1 MKRENVVLWV
11 AAFLLVGVWI
21 GAKFSGQPSTST
33 QVDSKLVQFFSYLES
48 EYVDS
53 LDIDA
58 LAEQAMDYILSDLD
72 PHSTYITADDG
83 AQMSERMNGG
93 FTGIGVEFAIK
104 KDTLVFVHVMTDGP
118 AEEYGIRSG
127 DRVFAI
133 DGDTIVGPSLTNAK
147 VTSLIKGPTGSFVD
161 LSIRRANK
169 QVTASVKRGQ
179 IPIQSVFD
187 MGVKNGIGYVRVER
201 FAETTHDEFVSH
213 LKALEKDSMRALVID
228 LRDNPGGYLHEAVA
242 MADEFLTEGQNI
254 VTTRYRN
261 GEEHTSKAY
270 SGERYEDLPVHILIN
285 ENSAS
290 ASEVFTGA
298 LQDHDRAVVYGKTS
312 YGKGLVQEDK
322 YLGDGSKVRLTVAYY
337 YTPSGRSIQ
346 KPYKEGKP
354 ANEGVFLSDSGRV
367 LATAGGIEPDVELAN
382 DSASYFWTFSY
393 GTLDAFAFDY
403 VDSHRDHF
411 DTLSVDQGYS
421 SLVPDRGQLESFL
434 EYGGYGI
441 AMEDLSKEDEEAL
454 SQLLQAAIAR
464 NYFGYDAYKDVLL
477 EYDPVLLAL
486 FDQARSM
493 LQ

>member
-1 MKRENVVLWV
+1 
-11 AAFLLVGVWI
+11 
-21 GAKFSGQPSTST
+21 
-33 QVDSKLVQFFSYLES
+33 
-48 EYVDS
+48 
-53 LDIDA
+53 
-58 LAEQAMDYILSDLD
+58 
-72 PHSTYITADDG
+72 
-83 AQMSERMNGG
+83 
-93 FTGIGVEFAIK
+93 
-104 KDTLVFVHVMTDGP
+104 
-118 AEEYGIRSG
+118 
-127 DRVFAI
+127 
-133 DGDTIVGPSLTNAK
+133 
-147 VTSLIKGPTGSFVD
+147 
-161 LSIRRANK
+161 
-169 QVTASVKRGQ
+169 
-179 IPIQSVFD
+179 
-187 MGVKNGIGYVRVER
+187 
-201 FAETTHDEFVSH
+201 
-213 LKALEKDSMRALVID
+213 MRALVID

-346 KPYKEGKP
+346 KPYKEGEP

-382 DSASYFWTFSY
+382 DSTSYFWTFSY